1 MRSHNSEHRDSLPVL
16 DVTALKHIAY
26 VLDAI
31 IYYMRSGSEIDSE
44 RTDANYW
51 NEQDENEN
59 EDNDDEFS
67 PALPMEQD
75 SIDDTDVLT
84 TTSLGRRH
92 SFFTRSES
100 TLCLG
105 CPPPDPFNT
114 PMPEALPLAD
124 QPHLLQPNARRED
137 LFGMPKQPITVPSTG
152 TDKPGCN
159 SPLELPPTRLGLSP
173 NLRQNLISGTAN
185 ITTTPPSQ
193 LISTPKICFD
203 HDSTETPT
211 PTSHTFIVKA
221 EIHNPPS
228 SSAAASDKMNVD
240 DDDATKI
247 KTDDDVIDEIN
258 ISSKEENETDEI
270 LPEQNSQPGPSGG
283 GDDSEPQYS
292 NIYVHLK
299 KRNYYDQ
306 YSDENKSN
314 EQIEEPQDL
323 SCSKENT
330 QSSKMDVDSDNDDL
344 SDSDADN
351 DENNKRVINKNECNL
366 TDDTTQDNSTRP
378 QIIVTPRKI
387 AAAIQSV
394 TANVLAKHKKS
405 SLAECAANETPI
417 SLLPTNFSV
426 FDLKSKHQDSSSST
440 LGAGTSSDNNKE
452 STSGNSPSKSVIVR
466 AGSSV
471 SFFLFCFLNFFLD
484 ESIQI

>member
-84 TTSLGRRH
+84 TTTLGRRH

-152 TDKPGCN
+152 SDKPGCS

-173 NLRQNLISGTAN
+173 NLRQNLISGTTN
-185 ITTTPPSQ
+185 ITTTPSP
-193 LISTPKICFD
+193 LISTPKILNTFYES
-203 HDSTETPT
+203 DSTATPPT
-211 PTSHTFIVKA
+211 PHTFTVKA
-221 EIHNPPS
+221 DIHTPPETT
-228 SSAAASDKMNVD
+228 AADKMNVD
-240 DDDATKI
+240 DDLNEI
-247 KTDDDVIDEIN
+247 KTDVVAVDEN
-258 ISSKEENETDEI
+258 TISQNETANEV
-270 LPEQNSQPGPSGG
+270 LPEQNSQSAGGPSTA
-283 GDDSEPQYS
+283 DDAEPQYS
-292 NIYVHLK
+292 NIYIHLK

-306 YSDENKSN
+306 YNDENKSN

-330 QSSKMDVDSDNDDL
+330 QSSKMDVDSANDE
-344 SDSDADN
+344 SDSD
-351 DENNKRVINKNECNL
+351 DENNKRRVSNKNECNL
-366 TDDTTQDNSTRP
+366 TDDTTQDYSARR

-405 SLAECAANETPI
+405 SLAECGANETPI

-426 FDLKSKHQDSSSST
+426 FDLKSKQDTST
-440 LGAGTSSDNNKE
+440 LGAGTSSDNKQG
-452 STSGNSPSKSVIVR
+452 STSGASPSKSVIVR

-471 SFFLFCFLNFFLD
+471 SFFFKLFFSF
-484 ESIQI
+484 IG

>member
-152 TDKPGCN
+152 SDKPGCN

-173 NLRQNLISGTAN
+173 NLRQNLISGTTN
-185 ITTTPPSQ
+185 ITTTPSP
-193 LISTPKICFD
+193 LISIPKILNTFYES
-203 HDSTETPT
+203 DSTLTPPT
-211 PTSHTFIVKA
+211 PHTFIVKA
-221 EIHNPPS
+221 EIHSPPA
-228 SSAAASDKMNVD
+228 SATLTDKMNVD
-240 DDDATKI
+240 EQIDLDEIKI
-247 KTDDDVIDEIN
+247 KTDDATVDDN
-258 ISSKEENETDEI
+258 IISVNETDEI
-270 LPEQNSQPGPSGG
+270 LPEQNSQPGPS
-283 GDDSEPQYS
+283 DDSEPQYS
-292 NIYVHLK
+292 NVYVHLK

-351 DENNKRVINKNECNL
+351 DENNKRVSNKNECNL

-405 SLAECAANETPI
+405 SLAECGANETPI

-426 FDLKSKHQDSSSST
+426 FDLKSKQDSST
-440 LGAGTSSDNNKE
+440 IGAGTSSDSKQG
-452 STSGNSPSKSVIVR
+452 STSGTSPSKSVIVR

-471 SFFLFCFLNFFLD
+471 SFFFYFFCYWINRYRFSR
-484 ESIQI
+484 E

>member
-152 TDKPGCN
+152 SDKPGCN

-173 NLRQNLISGTAN
+173 NLRQNLISGTTN
-185 ITTTPPSQ
+185 ITTTPSP
-193 LISTPKICFD
+193 LISTTPKIINTFYES
-203 HDSTETPT
+203 DSTATPPT
-211 PTSHTFIVKA
+211 PHTFIVKA
-221 EIHNPPS
+221 DIHNPPGTTS
-228 SSAAASDKMNVD
+228 TDKMNVD
-240 DDDATKI
+240 EQLEDEMKI
-247 KTDDDVIDEIN
+247 KTDGAVVDENMILP
-258 ISSKEENETDEI
+258 NETDEV
-270 LPEQNSQPGPSGG
+270 LPEQSSQPGPS
-283 GDDSEPQYS
+283 DDSEPQYS
-292 NIYVHLK
+292 NVYVHLK

-351 DENNKRVINKNECNL
+351 DENNKRVSNKNECNL
-366 TDDTTQDNSTRP
+366 TDDTTQDNLTRP

-405 SLAECAANETPI
+405 SLAECGGGVNETPI
-417 SLLPTNFSV
+417 SMLPITFSV
-426 FDLKSKHQDSSSST
+426 FDLKSKQDSAT
-440 LGAGTSSDNNKE
+440 LGAGTSSDNKQG
-452 STSGNSPSKSVIVR
+452 STSGTSPSKSVIVR

-471 SFFLFCFLNFFLD
+471 SFFIIYFLYLFNG
-484 ESIQI
+484 

>member
-173 NLRQNLISGTAN
+173 NLRQNLVSCTAN
-185 ITTTPPSQ
+185 ITTTP
-193 LISTPKICFD
+193 STQVTIPKIVNTFYEND
-203 HDSTETPT
+203 AAAPTTP
-211 PTSHTFIVKA
+211 PTSHTFVVKA
-221 EIHNPPS
+221 DIHNPPPT
-228 SSAAASDKMNVD
+228 DKMNLD
-240 DDDATKI
+240 EPEEETKP
-247 KTDDDVIDEIN
+247 TDDVPTI
-258 ISSKEENETDEI
+258 ETDEV
-270 LPEQNSQPGPSGG
+270 LPEQNSQAGPS
-283 GDDSEPQYS
+283 DESEPQYS

-299 KRNYYDQ
+299 KRNYYEQ
-306 YSDENKSN
+306 YTDENKSN

-351 DENNKRVINKNECNL
+351 DENNKRVVNKNECNL

-405 SLAECAANETPI
+405 SLAECGANETPI

-426 FDLKSKHQDSSSST
+426 FDLKSKQDSS
-440 LGAGTSSDNNKE
+440 GAGTSSSDSKQG
-452 STSGNSPSKSVIVR
+452 TSPSKSVIVR

-471 SFFLFCFLNFFLD
+471 SFYFLFFLCTG
-484 ESIQI
+484 